1 MRTDLRELAEL
12 AKLPAPDPPAS
23 SSAAPGFATADS
35 SGFVDLSAFSTADDG
50 AGLDGWVER
59 ELARAGGKTK
69 AGTVLS
75 AGSMAPVAMASLLGP
90 EPASADARP
99 RKRGWVYTTLGI
111 VGVAAVAG
119 LAVILARHAP
129 HSGGTR
135 PQPVLASPAVA
146 SAVAPPGAAVT
157 TAAAADTAPAAVDSS
172 PPPAMTV
179 APPAPTSSPKKHTAT
194 RWHGIPAAAAVAPPA
209 AVAARPA
216 TTPAPAKVS
225 IPAAKS
231 GGGGGDSLMDM
242 MRASINSKKIL

>member
-12 AKLPAPDPPAS
+12 AKLAAPDPPAS
-23 SSAAPGFATADS
+23 SSAAPAGFATADS

-99 RKRGWVYTTLGI
+99 RKRGWAYTTLGV
-111 VGVAAVAG
+111 VGVAAVAA
-119 LAVILARHAP
+119 LAVTLARHAP
-129 HSGGTR
+129 HSAGTL

-146 SAVAPPGAAVT
+146 PALAPPGAPAA
-157 TAAAADTAPAAVDSS
+157 TAAAVDTAPAAVDSTAPAAVTVSS
-172 PPPAMTV
+172 PAS
-179 APPAPTSSPKKHTAT
+179 TSSSKRHAAT
-194 RWHGIPAAAAVAPPA
+194 RWHGGPSAGAAST
-209 AVAARPA
+209 AVAARPPA
-216 TTPAPAKVS
+216 TPAPAKVA

-242 MRASINSKKIL
+242 MRASINSKKVD